1 MYEILDR
8 TYTYIHIHIH
18 LYHLYLLCVSV
29 GSKPE
34 GIETSAKYGLEALNR
49 IMKQVV
55 LCRWRETHAPLK
67 TGTPDK
73 PFYGSLFPANRDPPL
88 SSPSSSFKRAREG
101 DRGWKFLK
109 EKVIRSRS
117 KDSLDWFSSPEKS
130 MRREEEEEEEKESVF
145 SFPYVEQEWFKS
157 DSDCNE
163 VEYRVELYLFVFF
176 FNPRTTF
183 WNYTLKGGG
192 KKKKRGKKNL
202 GIGSRRSFHSRLY
215 HLSFQFAF
223 VTILIPFSVRV

>member
-1 MYEILDR
+1 MRICWLEARGYR
-8 TYTYIHIHIH
+8 N
-18 LYHLYLLCVSV
+18 V
-29 GSKPE
+29 GQVWPR
-34 GIETSAKYGLEALNR
+34 GPQPYYETSCIMQMKGNARAAENWDTRQAL
-49 IMKQVV
+49 
-55 LCRWRETHAPLK
+55 LRELVPGQSRSASPL
-67 TGTPDK
+67 
-73 PFYGSLFPANRDPPL
+73 PFLIRTFFFLL

-130 MRREEEEEEEKESVF
+130 MRRGGRRRKRI
-145 SFPYVEQEWFKS
+145 SFFVSIRGTRMIQEWFGLQRSRKHIVS
-157 DSDCNE
+157 SFI
-163 VEYRVELYLFVFF
+163 YLFLFF

>member
-1 MYEILDR
+1 MRICWLEARGYR
-8 TYTYIHIHIH
+8 N
-18 LYHLYLLCVSV
+18 V
-29 GSKPE
+29 GQVWPR
-34 GIETSAKYGLEALNR
+34 GPQPYYETSCIMQMKGNARAAENWDTRQAL
-49 IMKQVV
+49 
-55 LCRWRETHAPLK
+55 LRELVPGQSRSASPL
-67 TGTPDK
+67 
-73 PFYGSLFPANRDPPL
+73 PFLIRTFFFLL